1 MNYPA
6 ASKWSRVSLLTLRVP
21 MNINLCLKECIS
33 NSDSFNVGD
42 RRIRHWFHKRN
53 GFPSLENQREIN
65 WDSLTGI
72 ISPNQVRVIG
82 LIGSGGQANVYR
94 GVYKR
99 REVAIKKFKS
109 DEEIDLV
116 KLSKLL
122 KLKGHRNLINLFG
135 ICHDLEYQSY
145 CTGPAL
151 VMELCNK
158 SLYTVSHTFKIIL
171 VI

>member
-1 MNYPA
+1 
-6 ASKWSRVSLLTLRVP
+6 
-21 MNINLCLKECIS
+21 
-33 NSDSFNVGD
+33 
-42 RRIRHWFHKRN
+42 
-53 GFPSLENQREIN
+53 
-65 WDSLTGI
+65 
-72 ISPNQVRVIG
+72 VIG

-158 SLYTVSHTFKIIL
+158 SLYTVSRPFVTIGHLKAILRSNFGSFLRSTFL
-171 VI
+171 VFLAIYVIKMSLLNLFSVSFQSFRYC

>member
-1 MNYPA
+1 M
-6 ASKWSRVSLLTLRVP
+6 
-21 MNINLCLKECIS
+21 
-33 NSDSFNVGD
+33 
-42 RRIRHWFHKRN
+42 
-53 GFPSLENQREIN
+53 
-65 WDSLTGI
+65 
-72 ISPNQVRVIG
+72 IG

-158 SLYTVSHTFKIIL
+158 SLYTVSYAKLFLSFLRFSVTVVIHSSEQVIL
-171 VI
+171 YRSTY

>member
-1 MNYPA
+1 M
-6 ASKWSRVSLLTLRVP
+6 
-21 MNINLCLKECIS
+21 
-33 NSDSFNVGD
+33 
-42 RRIRHWFHKRN
+42 
-53 GFPSLENQREIN
+53 
-65 WDSLTGI
+65 TGI

-158 SLYTVSHTFKIIL
+158 SLYTVSYAKLFLSFLRFSVTVVIHSSEQVIL
-171 VI
+171 YRSTY

>member
-1 MNYPA
+1 M
-6 ASKWSRVSLLTLRVP
+6 
-21 MNINLCLKECIS
+21 
-33 NSDSFNVGD
+33 
-42 RRIRHWFHKRN
+42 
-53 GFPSLENQREIN
+53 
-65 WDSLTGI
+65 TGI

-158 SLYTVSHTFKIIL
+158 SLYTVSRPFIMIMAT
-171 VI
+171 

>member
-1 MNYPA
+1 M
-6 ASKWSRVSLLTLRVP
+6 
-21 MNINLCLKECIS
+21 
-33 NSDSFNVGD
+33 
-42 RRIRHWFHKRN
+42 
-53 GFPSLENQREIN
+53 
-65 WDSLTGI
+65 
-72 ISPNQVRVIG
+72 IG

-158 SLYTVSHTFKIIL
+158 SLYTVSYTKLFLPFFEIFGHCCHSQL
-171 VI
+171 